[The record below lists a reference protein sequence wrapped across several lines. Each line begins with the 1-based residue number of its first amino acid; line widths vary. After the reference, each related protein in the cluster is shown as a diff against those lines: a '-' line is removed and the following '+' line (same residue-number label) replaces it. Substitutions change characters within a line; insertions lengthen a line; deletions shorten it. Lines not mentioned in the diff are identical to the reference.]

1 MTSKRK
7 GDIMKMKKIISLI
20 CLLSML
26 LTVLPVVNVSAAPT
40 VNVWSGWSLSGDAVV
55 ENGVLKMG
63 TKTGEPATV
72 TKPYDMSDSFT
83 VKFTARILND
93 ATNYGLQIL
102 TGEYRGGMYMGPS
115 KFNPF
120 SPSGAGV
127 GYNAGYGWHDYR
139 IEVDRIEGKGKY
151 YIDGSLVS
159 TMDLGLYSAASQL
172 KFWTSGSGAA
182 FEVED
187 IQFWNHD
194 GASAVAQAGHVTPEE
209 YTEAFVTDWK
219 EDTDGW
225 DLYEGPEVVWN
236 KEEGQIDVDVLGG
249 SSQTIYGISKD
260 VKTPTNYDW
269 EWDMNVRENVGNL
282 VQFAAKGGG
291 HTNYMHFRLHSVT
304 TNPQDQNGW
313 QFGVMVP
320 VYENEWHHYT
330 IKKRGDFMT
339 LLLDG
344 GECHTMELTK
354 SSEPTYFRIMATG
367 ASSAIC
373 RFSIGEIKYT
383 PYFTDVEME
392 KPFHRSEYKAGTD
405 ITLKAKPTE
414 DVDYLD
420 YFVNGVY
427 VGKGTKENNYEYV
440 LKNVKVGAYTVSAG
454 IGEEK
459 SVATEFFVRAPYD
472 ADVELSSKEI
482 NLGESVNVNICEED
496 IIPDYPIEKVEYFV
510 NNAKIG
516 ETQTAPYNF
525 TVNGLTVG
533 THSIHAKI
541 INKCGFYFVTEARPV
556 AVKAAGRKDMGI
568 TREYEINYDL
578 NSASGK
584 VDIQDGYFKLAMNH
598 TDKAISFESDN
609 GTETMSLG
617 KGKYK
622 VVVTSGVADVYFNN
636 QFSFSFR
643 MPQVTGEQKVDY
655 SGIENFVIGGT
666 GVKVTYISEKTNGNG
681 NIDKSFLDF
690 GTRHAISFSP
700 LETRTEMSQRDNL
713 VNYSLE
719 FDKTDTSD
727 EVFEYWDGEH
737 YMLLNFKDGKIYTRT
752 QEKMINQTEVIDYE
766 LEGAVQPGYYRLTV
780 ARGMAQLFCNN
791 KWMGSFAAPIEASRV
806 HIKREMT
813 NPSATTIVE
822 VKGTNDRY
830 YHLEDFEGD
839 NEFAPGEHWVEEA
852 STKAEFVTEGGNTYA
867 KLTGKGKYYLNAYTQ
882 NSHLKFRAN
891 IAKGSDF
898 SFITKYN
905 TIYYINRLGYDSE
918 NECWYSQQAKLERDP
933 GTDEGW
939 SNERFTTPGTFEY
952 GKWHDFEII
961 TDEFTVEIKC
971 DGQTVFKHDDIY
983 SVSRGCV
990 GFELNSGTILF
1001 DDFDYVGEG
1010 KATAG
1015 LISAVGN
1022 TGANYNDFIMYSET
1036 ELSVGGTRGSRTS
1049 TDGGKTWG
1057 AIGGANNMENVVKLQ
1072 SGKIVR
1078 ANFSNLKYTAS
1089 VSEDNG
1095 KTWRTAGVI
1104 TERIPGYRT
1113 ALNGAIFQAKNGR
1126 IWFTTDEAGSEDFG
1140 INGVFYSDD
1149 EGETWKESETLMDTR
1164 NHGVNIQ
1171 EIRIIDMPE
1180 EGRVRMYGRSWRG
1193 FIQYVES
1200 TDGGVTFDQNWH
1212 HSEFLAAM
1220 CTFCVM
1226 RDNSEEQTYYALF
1239 NYDGENAWSG
1249 RYSNPRNRLILAVS
1263 YDGCK
1268 TWEFAMDVI
1277 NFGDFPQGVHRN
1289 HSMDIFGDKIHIGYT
1304 GEGNEG
1310 VIYTIDK
1317 TKLRTSKRMQECL
1330 ERIFV
1335 GARTDEFSEN
1345 YTVISKTAGK
1355 ARIYDSVYDV
1365 TVADGRMDAASMA
1378 RAMGADCVQSG
1389 NEVTFIMG
1397 DGKVVLTEGQTTC
1410 NVNGETKTFDRAV
1423 MQGGLVDI
1431 KILAEIYNRPV
1442 FESDNSWTLYY
1453 NNIFNKWYA
1462 EEIANL
1468 V

>member
-1 MTSKRK
+1 
-7 GDIMKMKKIISLI
+7 MKMKRIISLVCI
-20 CLLSML
+20 LTML
-26 LTVLPVVNVSAAPT
+26 LAVLPVLNASAARKT
-40 VNVWSGWSLSGDAVV
+40 NVWAGWSLSGDAVV
-55 ENGVLKMG
+55 ENGILKLG
-63 TKTGEPATV
+63 SKSGGSSTAIR
-72 TKPYDMSDSFT
+72 PYDMTDSFT
-83 VKFTARILND
+83 VKFTARIVKD
-93 ATNYGLQIL
+93 ATNYGLMVL
-102 TGEYRGGMYMGPS
+102 TGAYRGGMYMYPA

-120 SPSGAGV
+120 SPTGAGV
-127 GYNAGYGWHDYR
+127 GYNIGYDWHDYR
-139 IEVDRIEGKGKY
+139 IEVDKAAGKAKY
-151 YIDGSLVS
+151 FIDGKAAAS
-159 TMDLGLYSAASQL
+159 MDMGLYSSAAQM
-172 KFWTSGSGAA
+172 KFWTSGSGAHL
-182 FEVED
+182 EVED
-187 IQFWNHD
+187 FQYWNHD
-194 GASAVAQAGHVTPEE
+194 GRNPVAQAGHVTPAE

-219 EDTDGW
+219 ESTDGW

-236 KEEGQIDVDVLGG
+236 KEEGRVDVDVLGG

-260 VKTPTNYDW
+260 VKTPRNYDW

-304 TNPQDQNGW
+304 TNPEDQKGW
-313 QFGVMVP
+313 QFGIMVP
-320 VYENEWHHYT
+320 VYENEWHHYK
-330 IKKRGDFMT
+330 IQKRGDFMT
-339 LLLDG
+339 LLLDN
-344 GECHTMELTK
+344 GECHTLEVTK

-367 ASSAIC
+367 AASAIC

-383 PYFTDVEME
+383 PYFTEVEME

-405 ITLKAKPTE
+405 VTLKAKPE
-414 DVDYLD
+414 ADVDYLD
-420 YFVNGVY
+420 YFVNGVC
-427 VGKGTKENNYEYV
+427 VGKGARENNYEYV

-454 IGEEK
+454 VGEVQ

-472 ADVELSSKEI
+472 ADIELSAKEI
-482 NLGESVNVNICEED
+482 NLGESVNVNVCEED
-496 IIPDYPIEKVEYFV
+496 IIADYPIGRVEYFV
-510 NNAKIG
+510 NNVKVG
-516 ETQTAPYNF
+516 ESQTAPYHF
-525 TVNGLTVG
+525 TVSGLNVG

-541 INKCGFYFVTEARPV
+541 HNKDGYYFVTEARPV
-556 AVKAAGRKDMGI
+556 AVKASNANDAAI
-568 TREYEINYDL
+568 TREYELDYDVASAGSVNIN
-578 NSASGK
+578 
-584 VDIQDGYFKLAMNH
+584 DGYFKLSMNH
-598 TDKAISFESDN
+598 SESGVTYETDEGSA
-609 GTETMSLG
+609 TMNVG
-617 KGKYK
+617 KGTYK
-622 VVVTSGVADVYFNN
+622 VVVTSGIADVYYNG

-643 MPQVTGEQKVDY
+643 MPQETAAQKVDY
-655 SGIENFVIGGT
+655 SGVSNFVIGGT
-666 GVKVTYISEKTNGNG
+666 GVKATYISEKFSGNG

-719 FDKTDTSD
+719 FDKTDASD
-727 EVFEYWDGEH
+727 EKLEYWDGEH

-752 QEKMINQTEVIDYE
+752 QEKMINQTEVIDYQ

-791 KWMGSFAAPIEASRV
+791 RWMGSFAAPIEASRV
-806 HIKREMT
+806 HLKREMT

-830 YHLEDFEGD
+830 YHIEDFEG
-839 NEFAPGEHWVEEA
+839 NTEFAPGEHWVEEA
-852 STKAEFVTEGGNTYA
+852 STKAEIVTENGNSYA

-891 IAKGSDF
+891 IAKGTDF
-898 SFITKYN
+898 NFITKYN

-918 NECWYSQQAKLERDP
+918 NECWYSQQYKLERDP
-933 GTDEGW
+933 GTDMGW
-939 SNERFTTPGTFEY
+939 SQNRYTTPGTFEY

-971 DGQTVFKHDDIY
+971 DGVTVFKHDNIY
-983 SVSRGCV
+983 SVSRGNV

-1001 DDFDYVGEG
+1001 DDFSYVGEG

-1022 TGANYNDFIMYSET
+1022 TGANYNDFIMYGEND
-1036 ELSVGGTRGSRTS
+1036 LSVSGNRGTRTS

-1057 AIGGANNMENVVKLQ
+1057 AIGAANNYDNIVKLQ

-1078 ANFSNLKYTAS
+1078 ANFSNLRYTAS

-1104 TERIPGYRT
+1104 TERIPGYRV
-1113 ALNGAIFQAKNGR
+1113 ALNGCIFQAKNGR
-1126 IWFTTDEAGSEDFG
+1126 LWFTTDEAGSEDFG

-1149 EGETWKESETLMDTR
+1149 EGETWTESQTLMDTR

-1171 EIRIIDMPE
+1171 EIRIVDMPE
-1180 EGRVRMYGRSWRG
+1180 ENRVRMYGRSWRG

-1249 RYSNPRNRLILAVS
+1249 RYSNPRNRLVLAVS

-1289 HSMDIFGDKIHIGYT
+1289 HSMDIFGDKIYIGYT

-1335 GARTDEFSEN
+1335 GVRTDEFVEN
-1345 YTVISKTAGK
+1345 YTVISKTSGK
-1355 ARIYDSVYDV
+1355 AKIYDSVYDV
-1365 TVADGRMDAASMA
+1365 TVADGRMDAVSMA
-1378 RAMGADCVQSG
+1378 RAMGADMVQSG
-1389 NEVTFIMG
+1389 SEITFTIG
-1397 DGKVVLTEGQTTC
+1397 EGKVVFTEGSTSC
-1410 NVNGETKTFDRAV
+1410 NINGETKDMGKV
-1423 MQGGLVDI
+1423 IMQGGLLDI
-1431 KILAEIYNRPV
+1431 KAVAEIYNRPV
-1442 FESDNSWTLYY
+1442 YEDDNSWTLYY